1 MVTTSRT
8 TARST
13 LLSKIVDVRPEERN
27 TVILMFA
34 YAFAVMTAYNIVQPV
49 TRSAFIDD
57 LGAENL
63 PYVLLVTGA
72 LIGLVM
78 QAYGTV
84 MSRLPQ
90 RWALPI
96 VQLGM
101 TGILLAFF
109 VLFRG
114 DIRWVSSGFYFFGQ
128 ILGALLLSQ
137 FWTLANDVYDPR
149 QARRLFGFIGG
160 GASLGGMAGSGLAAL
175 FAVQIGTPGLLLTSA
190 AALVAAAGIVVCIL
204 LTETLFDSPVDE
216 NRRPAKTGL
225 GAALTLVRQEP
236 HLRQIAA
243 LVSFAAVG
251 SVLIDQQLN
260 MAAEQFRG
268 GSEDAVTSF
277 LASVRFL
284 LSTVALVLQVVFVK
298 RIYRLLGMGFAVLAL
313 PVSLG
318 VTAALILVTGAL
330 WAPTVASIV
339 DRSIRYTVD
348 RTTREIFFLPL
359 HGDIR
364 LRSKSFIDVTVDRV
378 ARGAG
383 AVLVLVVIQVLGLS
397 WPQLSVMTLVVV
409 AVWLGVAHRARD
421 GYVSAIRA
429 GLETRAVKPAEV
441 RIDVADLTTVE
452 ALLQE
457 LAHPEEQRVLYAIDI
472 LESLDKRNLVTPL
485 LLYHE
490 SPNVR
495 ARAVSVMSGGHTSL
509 PERWHPMIQ
518 RMVDDSNPRV
528 RAEAIVALAKIRKQ
542 DATKLARD
550 MLQEADTAPRVGI
563 SAAVVLAGSTVA
575 TDVAVAETT
584 LARLATNLHEDAVA
598 TRRDVA
604 SAIREIR
611 RPQVRHLL
619 IPLLQDPEPDVAE
632 EAMRSV
638 MALRPLDALFVP
650 TLISLLGDR
659 RLKSGARAAL
669 VSYGEPVLD
678 MLSHVAS
685 DRSEDPWIRR
695 HVPATVARIP
705 CQRAMDTLIPLLDDP
720 DRLLRDKAVAGMQAL
735 RRRQADLTFPADP
748 VDALLM
754 TEARTYFEYLTLHD
768 ALFAHGVLP
777 TTALLSRVLSERIAQ
792 SVSHAYRLLALLHP
806 WKDIATARWA
816 VTHGDQS
823 TRAHAFEYLDNILAP
838 HLRRTVLPMLEDL
851 PNEEK
856 VRRGHLIRHT
866 HPGSLDDA
874 LLALI
879 NDSDEVVAAAAIDL
893 VRSAGLWTL
902 AADVEHVLA
911 HRDARDW
918 LVFEAASWTLAERHL
933 SPEERQSRWL
943 ERLPAIV
950 LADRVRALSMFESV
964 TIEEI
969 CRLASTGR
977 QTRHGDQTALLHE
990 GVAADAFHVLLDGRV
1005 VASTRLGETRI
1016 VNGPL
1021 LIGFESVLE
1030 GRQATETIRA
1040 DGNVVTV
1047 AVSRDSLLTLLTSH
1061 TDFVGGLFRTVAESR
1076 TATRPPVVVPGT
1088 PCPELARSSIDS
1100 LTPIER
1106 MLTLQQVPL
1115 FSTLPSEELTQL
1127 AGIARAVTL

>member
-13 LLSKIVDVRPEERN
+13 LLSKIVDVRPEERT

-78 QAYGTV
+78 QACGTV

-109 VLFRG
+109 ALFRG
-114 DIRWVSSGFYFFGQ
+114 DTRWVSSGFYFFGQ

-175 FAVQIGTPGLLLTSA
+175 FAGQIGTPGLLLTSA

-225 GAALTLVRQEP
+225 AAALTLVRQEP
-236 HLRQIAA
+236 NLQQIAA

-284 LSTVALVLQVVFVK
+284 LSTVSLVLQVVFVK

-359 HGDIR
+359 PGDIR

-409 AVWLGVAHRARD
+409 GVWLGVAYRARD

-452 ALLQE
+452 ALLEE
-457 LAHPEEQRVLYAIDI
+457 LAYPEEQRVLYAIDI

-550 MLQEADTAPRVGI
+550 MLQETDTAPRVSI

-685 DRSEDPWIRR
+685 DRLEDPWIRR
-695 HVPATVARIP
+695 HVPATLCSRMG
-705 CQRAMDTLIPLLDDP
+705 CC
-720 DRLLRDKAVAGMQAL
+720 
-735 RRRQADLTFPADP
+735 RRRPASLP
-748 VDALLM
+748 RPQ
-754 TEARTYFEYLTLHD
+754 RT
-768 ALFAHGVLP
+768 
-777 TTALLSRVLSERIAQ
+777 
-792 SVSHAYRLLALLHP
+792 
-806 WKDIATARWA
+806 
-816 VTHGDQS
+816 
-823 TRAHAFEYLDNILAP
+823 N
-838 HLRRTVLPMLEDL
+838 RTVRLARLSLVGTAPSLERHRDRPL
-851 PNEEK
+851 GRDSRGPVNPSPRVRVSRQHTCTTSSPHRVANARGPAERREGPTRSPHPPYAPGK
-856 VRRGHLIRHT
+856 PRRRAPGAHQRQRRSRGGGSDRPRQIGRTLDPRRGR
-866 HPGSLDDA
+866 GA
-874 LLALI
+874 C
-879 NDSDEVVAAAAIDL
+879 V
-893 VRSAGLWTL
+893 G
-902 AADVEHVLA
+902 
-911 HRDARDW
+911 
-918 LVFEAASWTLAERHL
+918 AS
-933 SPEERQSRWL
+933 
-943 ERLPAIV
+943 
-950 LADRVRALSMFESV
+950 
-964 TIEEI
+964 
-969 CRLASTGR
+969 
-977 QTRHGDQTALLHE
+977 
-990 GVAADAFHVLLDGRV
+990 
-1005 VASTRLGETRI
+1005 
-1016 VNGPL
+1016 
-1021 LIGFESVLE
+1021 
-1030 GRQATETIRA
+1030 
-1040 DGNVVTV
+1040 
-1047 AVSRDSLLTLLTSH
+1047 
-1061 TDFVGGLFRTVAESR
+1061 
-1076 TATRPPVVVPGT
+1076 
-1088 PCPELARSSIDS
+1088 
-1100 LTPIER
+1100 
-1106 MLTLQQVPL
+1106 
-1115 FSTLPSEELTQL
+1115 
-1127 AGIARAVTL
+1127 